1 MSVKKPKIANSF
13 QNFLKERKI
22 IEANNGGAR
31 VVARNNNIS
40 EESAPEEDFED
51 AGRKVDENNDS
62 EEFNL
67 RIDSTQT
74 LNPGMVA
81 TTQEMISS
89 PMLQYDQNAL
99 QLIS

>member
-22 IEANNGGAR
+22 IEANNGGVR

-51 AGRKVDENNDS
+51 VDRKVDENNDS

-81 TTQEMISS
+81 TT
-89 PMLQYDQNAL
+89 
-99 QLIS
+99 